1 MLDIFITSR
10 VRRKI
15 VIVFTKYPKLKAHV
29 RALAKLIKEDAGNV
43 QRELKRL
50 HRSGFLEREKDK
62 NTMLYF
68 VNTDFLLLPE
78 LQSMVDKVQ
87 KSQIKK
93 TPASAKK
100 IDEET

>member
-1 MLDIFITSR
+1 M
-10 VRRKI
+10 
-15 VIVFTKYPKLKAHV
+15 VFTKYPKLKAHV

-50 HRSGFLEREKDK
+50 NHSGFLEREKDK

-87 KSQIKK
+87 KMQTKK
-93 TPASAKK
+93 PASAPSKK
-100 IDEET
+100 IEEQS